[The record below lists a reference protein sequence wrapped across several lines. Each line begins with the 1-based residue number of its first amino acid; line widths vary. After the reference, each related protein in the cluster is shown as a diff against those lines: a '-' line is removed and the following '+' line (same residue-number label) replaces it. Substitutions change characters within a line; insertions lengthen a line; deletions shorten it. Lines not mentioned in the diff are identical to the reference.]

1 MAGLFSQLGKLGCA
15 IAFVI
20 SNGVMCLAFGSQF
33 GTPSGVLVESLAAS
47 AVFMVLPKEVGNV
60 ISPVFSSDKNTS
72 LGEALRKILL
82 CDSTLPQ
89 RQSAM

>member
-1 MAGLFSQLGKLGCA
+1 
-15 IAFVI
+15 
-20 SNGVMCLAFGSQF
+20 MCLAFGSQF

-60 ISPVFSSDKNTS
+60 ISPVFSSDKIHRSES
-72 LGEALRKILL
+72 LCEKILL

>member
-1 MAGLFSQLGKLGCA
+1 
-15 IAFVI
+15 
-20 SNGVMCLAFGSQF
+20 MCLAFGSQF

-72 LGEALRKILL
+72 LGESLRKILL